1 MNNKKVRQNQ
11 QDQKAA
17 SGTAS
22 PQAPNQNVGLPKV
35 LRAREPDREARAILR
50 MLNLSPQVSLD
61 RLSVDSF
68 RKGWLLAAKA
78 LGRRIPV
85 ASVTEQVIVGPGGPM
100 TLRIFKP
107 SHTDELLPAFLWCF
121 GGGFVIGGL
130 DSADSV
136 CRNIAHYAGCITVA
150 ISYRLAPEHTI
161 SASREDVLAAVN
173 WIAENGAELG
183 IDTTR
188 LALGG
193 DSAGG
198 NLTAA
203 ISQELLRRDGPTL
216 RMQVMV
222 YPATELVEKFPS
234 YEENIHGRYFLTAEA
249 VAWLEERL
257 SESLMTLDI
266 EDPWYS
272 PRRSPDL
279 RGLPPAVIVTA
290 GFDPIRDDGLDYG
303 VRLRAAGVPVEMLH
317 YAGQFHGFINF
328 DSVLGAARD
337 VLKRISEALV
347 AAFDEAP
354 AADRTIEI
362 ADEPSPA
369 GSGLRAAGE
378 LTTATV
384 TVWAATVRWRDM
396 LLRMASPRAARAT
409 RLLLKPWSLPTAL
422 LRRRIN
428 SRLDTL
434 SARQTYPHACTC
446 PTKQRKAA

>member
-1 MNNKKVRQNQ
+1 M
-11 QDQKAA
+11 
-17 SGTAS
+17 
-22 PQAPNQNVGLPKV
+22 
-35 LRAREPDREARAILR
+35 
-50 MLNLSPQVSLD
+50 
-61 RLSVDSF
+61 
-68 RKGWLLAAKA
+68 
-78 LGRRIPV
+78 
-85 ASVTEQVIVGPGGPM
+85 
-100 TLRIFKP
+100 
-107 SHTDELLPAFLWCF
+107 
-121 GGGFVIGGL
+121 
-130 DSADSV
+130 
-136 CRNIAHYAGCITVA
+136 
-150 ISYRLAPEHTI
+150 
-161 SASREDVLAAVN
+161 LAAVN
-173 WIAENGAELG
+173 WIADNGADLG

-203 ISQELLRRDGPTL
+203 VSQELLRRGGPAL
-216 RMQVMV
+216 RMQVLV

-234 YEENIHGRYFLTAEA
+234 YEENIHGRYFLSAEV
-249 VAWLEERL
+249 VAWIEEQL
-257 SESLMTLDI
+257 SESTTTLDI

-272 PRRSPDL
+272 PRRSPDM

-328 DSVLGAARD
+328 DSVIGAARD

-347 AAFDEAP
+347 VTFNEEP

-369 GSGLRAAGE
+369 ASGLRGAAGE

-384 TVWAATVRWRDM
+384 TAWTATVRWRDM
-396 LLRMASPRAARAT
+396 LLGMASPTAARAT

-428 SRLDTL
+428 RHLDTL
-434 SARQTYPHACTC
+434 SAEQTYPLRRER
-446 PTKQRKAA
+446 PVKA